1 MFNTLGAIIFFI
13 FLIIWQGI
21 TGGAF
26 MDATFKVWFSEG
38 ATQIAMFH
46 TFFNVLFTL
55 LFCPF
60 IALFVKLAK
69 LAIPDKKEDVQESY
83 IDDRFLTT
91 PSVAVMQVTKE
102 VARMGRLAIETFNES
117 VDAFVTHNK
126 EKTPEIHEK
135 IKLIDKI
142 NENIVAYLVKISTHS
157 GVDKDEQFLALLHN
171 SVNDLYRSVEI
182 ADNMTK
188 YTRHLVDDQL
198 VFSSVVFEQIVLFKD
213 KINAQYANI
222 ELVLLERRYDLI
234 QDIYNL

>member
-1 MFNTLGAIIFFI
+1 MA
-13 FLIIWQGI
+13 
-21 TGGAF
+21 
-26 MDATFKVWFSEG
+26 
-38 ATQIAMFH
+38 
-46 TFFNVLFTL
+46 
-55 LFCPF
+55 
-60 IALFVKLAK
+60 
-69 LAIPDKKEDVQESY
+69 DKKEDVQESY

-117 VDAFVTHNK
+117 VEAFVSHNK

-198 VFSSVVFEQIVLFKD
+198 VFSSIVFDQIVLFKD
-213 KINAQYANI
+213 KINAQYAYV
-222 ELVLLERRYDLI
+222 EKVLLEKDFSVLTLI
-234 QDIYNL
+234 DKLEDEMDAMRSKLIKDHINRLEKGECSLSSSSVFINLVSNLERAADHLHLIAHSIVELN